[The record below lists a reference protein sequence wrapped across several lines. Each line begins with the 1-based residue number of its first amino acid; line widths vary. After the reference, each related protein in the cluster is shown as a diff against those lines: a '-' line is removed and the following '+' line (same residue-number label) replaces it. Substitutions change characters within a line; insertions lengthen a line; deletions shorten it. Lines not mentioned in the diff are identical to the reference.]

1 MMPKFGTDG
10 VRGDTRRELTP
21 EAVEALGRAAAE
33 VLGAERLAVGRDTR
47 VSGPALVEALCRG
60 VNWAGGSA
68 VDLGVVPTPAVARW
82 CDDEQVAGAMVSA
95 SHNPWHDNG
104 VKLFG
109 PGGRKLSDEAQHEIE
124 RRLSVPDG
132 QAARQEAGVG
142 PVSRAGVRPEAG
154 PPTSGAA
161 ASTASSVSGAGVR
174 PEAGVGPVSRAGVRP
189 EAGVADGAAV
199 GAHTAEESGAGDL
212 ARRRHLEVVAASL
225 EGRDLDGLRLVVD
238 TANGAAHASA
248 PQCLRGL
255 GAEVETIHAAP
266 DGYNINDGCGS
277 LHPESL
283 QAAVVSSGAD
293 AGLAFDGDADRVL
306 AVDHTGALIDGD
318 QILAVCA
325 IDRAERGRL
334 AGDAVVVTV
343 MANLGLLQAMAAR
356 GIGVVETPVGD
367 RYVLGALEEQG
378 LVLGGEQS
386 GHLIFRDLATTGDG
400 LLTAVQ
406 LLDAVKRSGTSLR
419 DLASAAMTRLPQVL
433 VSVPLPADGRPDDL
447 DAVLGPITADAA
459 GRLGDSGRV
468 LVRPSGTE
476 PLIRVMVEAADLE
489 TAQAEAAQLAV
500 RIEAWSCR

>member
-10 VRGDTRRELTP
+10 VRGDTRRELTA

-124 RRLSVPDG
+124 RRLSAPDG
-132 QAARQEAGVG
+132 QAASQEAGVG
-142 PVSRAGVRPEAG
+142 
-154 PPTSGAA
+154 
-161 ASTASSVSGAGVR
+161 SVSGV
-174 PEAGVGPVSRAGVRP
+174 GVRP

-199 GAHTAEESGAGDL
+199 GAPTAEESGAGAL
-212 ARRRHLEVVAASL
+212 ARRRHLEAVAASL
-225 EGRDLDGLRLVVD
+225 EGRDLAGLRIVID
-238 TANGAAHASA
+238 AANGAAYRSA
-248 PQCLRGL
+248 PDCLSGL
-255 GAEVETIHAAP
+255 GAEVETIHASP

-283 QAAVVSSGAD
+283 QAAVVSSDAD
-293 AGLAFDGDADRVL
+293 VGLAFDGDADRVL

-334 AGDAVVVTV
+334 TGDAVVVTV
-343 MANLGLLQAMAAR
+343 MANLGLRQAMAAR
-356 GIGVVETPVGD
+356 GIGMVETPVGD
-367 RYVLGALEEQG
+367 RYVLGALEERG

-406 LLDAVKRSGTSLR
+406 LLDAVKRSGRSLR
-419 DLASAAMTRLPQVL
+419 DLSSAAMNRLPQVL
-433 VSVPLPADGRPDDL
+433 VGVPLPADGRPDDL
-447 DAVLGPITADAA
+447 DAVLGPIAADASD
-459 GRLGDSGRV
+459 RLGDSGRV

-489 TAQAEAAQLAV
+489 TAQAEAARLAA
-500 RIEAWSCR
+500 RIEALSCR